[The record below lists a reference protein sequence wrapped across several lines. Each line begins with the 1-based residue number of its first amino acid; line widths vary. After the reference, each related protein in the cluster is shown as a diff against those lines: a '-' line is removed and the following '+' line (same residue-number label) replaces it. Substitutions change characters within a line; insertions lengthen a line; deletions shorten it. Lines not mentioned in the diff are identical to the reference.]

1 VITQADGST
10 DFQRVDS
17 GRRDRPLKRVI
28 HITVTHVDV
37 MRSETIRCRPQR
49 WLDLVLDV
57 HQYAAVD
64 DKIGP
69 IKWVR
74 RDGDL
79 TEFRFT
85 PRLPGVPLPQPAIVS
100 QMRLVPGKRID
111 VVLAPLPRN
120 LSTRVV
126 VRFRAWFS
134 CEAIPEGVRVTR
146 MISFKFAPPLR
157 WLAEPVLRRTLP
169 VSVERELRLAK
180 QLLESGGAT

>member
-1 VITQADGST
+1 M
-10 DFQRVDS
+10 
-17 GRRDRPLKRVI
+17 KRVI

-49 WLDLVLDV
+49 WLDLVLGV

-85 PRLPGVPLPQPAIVS
+85 PRLLGVPLPQPAMVS

-120 LSTRVV
+120 LSGRVWSDW
-126 VRFRAWFS
+126 AWFS
-134 CEAIPEGVRVTR
+134 CEAIPECVRVTR

-157 WLAEPVLRRTLP
+157 WLVEPVLRRTLP

>member
-1 VITQADGST
+1 M
-10 DFQRVDS
+10 
-17 GRRDRPLKRVI
+17 
-28 HITVTHVDV
+28 THVDV
-37 MRSETIRCRPQR
+37 MRSETIRCRPER

-64 DKIGP
+64 DKMGP

-85 PRLPGVPLPQPAIVS
+85 PRLPGLRLPQPAIVS
-100 QMRLVPGKRID
+100 QMRLVPGERID

-120 LSTRVV
+120 LSSRVV
-126 VRFRAWFS
+126 VRFRASFS
-134 CEAIPEGVRVTR
+134 CAAVPGGVRVTR
-146 MISFKFAPPLR
+146 MMSFRFAPPMR
-157 WLAEPVLRRTLP
+157 WLVEPVLRRTLP

-180 QLLESGGAT
+180 QLLESDGATWEGAPREGASGPEAQ